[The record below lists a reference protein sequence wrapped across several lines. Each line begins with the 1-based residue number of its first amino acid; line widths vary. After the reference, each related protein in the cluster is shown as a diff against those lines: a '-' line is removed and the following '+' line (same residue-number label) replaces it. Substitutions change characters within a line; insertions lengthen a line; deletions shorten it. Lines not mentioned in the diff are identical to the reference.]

1 MHKLPLLEPARS
13 RLETCV
19 FCPKLCRS
27 ACPVS
32 NAEPRETLTP
42 WGKMSLA
49 YFVAQGDVPAT
60 PSFAQPA
67 WACTGCLACRES
79 CDHRN
84 EVAPTLFDA
93 RAGLADLGIAPEAAT
108 RTVKRFEKHAN
119 ATRQAVRELGTVAA
133 VRPDSK
139 TALLIGC
146 AYARGAPREARDAIR
161 AAAGLVDGPV
171 SLVEACCGLPL
182 LHAGDRSGFERQAL
196 ALATET
202 GDKKLLLV
210 ADAGCAH
217 ALRVHY
223 RTAHATLSPAIEL
236 LVERAARDLG
246 RLAPVSPDVVGEGRV
261 RYHDPCLLGRGLGVY
276 EAPRAILTRALG
288 RAPDEFDARRAG
300 ARCSG
305 AGGLL
310 PQTMPETAR
319 AIAHARIG
327 EHEESG
333 GGQIVTACASSL
345 LAFRKSGR
353 HRISDLVSFIAR
365 SVPPWRP

>member
-1 MHKLPLLEPARS
+1 M
-13 RLETCV
+13 
-19 FCPKLCRS
+19 
-27 ACPVS
+27 S
-32 NAEPRETLTP
+32 NTEPRETLTP

-49 YFVAQGDVPAT
+49 YFVAQGDVPPT
-60 PSFAQPA
+60 PSYARPA

-84 EVAPTLFDA
+84 EVTPTLLDA
-93 RAGLADLGIAPEAAT
+93 RAGLVDLGIAPEAAT
-108 RTVKRFEKHAN
+108 RTIQRFERHDH
-119 ATRQAVRELGTVAA
+119 ATRQAVRELGTVPAA
-133 VRPDSK
+133 QRDSK

-161 AAAGLVDGPV
+161 AATGLVGGAV
-171 SLVEACCGLPL
+171 ALVEACCGLPL
-182 LHAGDRSGFERQAL
+182 LHAGDKAAFGRQAL

-202 GDKKLLLV
+202 ADKKLLLV

-217 ALRVHY
+217 ALRAHY
-223 RTAHATLSPAIEL
+223 PSAHATISPAIEL

-246 RLAPVSPDVVGEGRV
+246 RLSRGKNSFSEPV

-310 PQTMPETAR
+310 PRTMPETSR
-319 AIAHARIG
+319 AIADARVR
-327 EHEESG
+327 EHEQSG
-333 GGQIVTACASSL
+333 GGHLVTACASSL
-345 LAFRKSGR
+345 YAFRRSARGGV
-353 HRISDLVSFIAR
+353 SDLVTWIAR
-365 SVPPWRP
+365 SVPSWHP